1 MAKDNRREQKVGLR
15 SEKARKLIGDIPDS
29 VVNWSIALTILF
41 FVLLLLAVCFIPYP
55 YSDGESIIMHILG

>member
-55 YSDGESIIMHILG
+55 YSDGESIIRHILG

>member
-1 MAKDNRREQKVGLR
+1 MAEDNRREQKVGLR

-55 YSDGESIIMHILG
+55 YSDGESIIRHILG

>member
-1 MAKDNRREQKVGLR
+1 MAEDNQREQRIGLR
-15 SEKARKLIGDIPDS
+15 SEKARKLIGDIPAS

-55 YSDGESIIMHILG
+55 YSDGESIIRHILG

>member
-1 MAKDNRREQKVGLR
+1 MAEDNQREQRIGLR

-29 VVNWSIALTILF
+29 VVNWSIALTVLF